1 MQYFFKK
8 EHKNSYYSM
17 IYRVR
22 TAETLDNKDIKK
34 LEIILTAKYKKNLM
48 EERNVGGVF
57 NRSNFLSPW
66 SSKATD
72 VIKSCDLPDDIEI
85 EVGRNWTGYTGRV
98 RSSQTNKSVH
108 IDKMTEIRINNIDS
122 IRKYFNKEIKDEKQ
136 KHQII
141 KINKIKNYADLMS
154 LALSNNEIVYL
165 KNIYRKL
172 KRDPTDVELMMFS
185 QINSEHCRHKIF
197 NSDYYIDQIKKKK
210 TLFSHIKSTYQKI
223 NKDVISAYTDN
234 SSIIKGY
241 KTSDLILNADKK
253 YISKN
258 NNEAYIIKAETHN
271 HPTAI
276 SPYHGAATGSGG
288 EIRDEGATG
297 RGSTPK
303 IGFCGFTLSNLNI
316 KDAVLPWEKKSI
328 SYPERIKSALDIIID
343 APIGAARYN
352 NEFGRPNIFGYFR
365 TMEFEMINNS
375 KTKKYMGFHK
385 PIMIA
390 GGIGKININLS
401 KKEKLNNNDCIVIIG
416 GYSYKIGLGGGAASS
431 LKSGKSSKALDYA
444 SVQRDNAEI
453 QRRCQEV
460 INECTYMKHNPIKSI
475 HDVGAGG
482 LSNAIPEIVNESKK
496 GARIYLDKVINAEK
510 NMSPLEIWCNESQ
523 ERYVVVLSSLNMK
536 IFSEI
541 CKRENCPYY
550 LIGNVTTEKRLIVSY
565 YNETPIDI
573 PMSYLLGKPPI
584 TPIKINSNSRTVINK
599 SKFKYPDIIRCI
611 EHVLMM
617 PSVSDK
623 SFLITIGDRSV
634 SGLVVRDQMVGPFQV
649 PVSNVA
655 ITKTDLNSKSGQT
668 MTIGEKPN
676 IAITDSSA
684 SVGMIFG
691 EVLTNIAST
700 YIGDISKIK
709 MSANW
714 MASSTNNNE
723 LKSLY
728 DAVSKLAQLSK
739 KTNITI
745 PVGKDSLSMNT
756 TWMNNQKEYVV
767 ESPVSLVL
775 SAFSSIQDVN
785 LHITPYCKDSQN
797 LYLIDLGSGKNRMGG
812 SALHQSLNIIDQD
825 IPKLDNINLIINFFN
840 CIQKLIKNKIIN
852 AYHDKSDGGLFVT
865 LSEMA
870 FASNSSFSID
880 EKDLGKFSDT
890 KLIEYLF
897 NEELGCVVAVNDS
910 DIEKFEKIIKSYLLT
925 KQTKRIGDIFS
936 DLQSGN
942 TNQFCYIVTKKPIFI
957 SLSSLRA
964 YWSYL
969 SYKIQSIRDNSSTA
983 EAEYEIKKQT
993 PLTYNPYIT
1002 FKHKPIS
1009 KIYLNLKNKP
1019 KVAIF
1024 REQGTNGHKEMA
1036 NSFIQ
1041 SGFDCF
1047 DLHTNDLTDNPSR
1060 LQTFD
1065 GLAICG
1071 GFSFGDVLGAGYGW
1085 ANKILYNDYLS
1096 SNMYKFFH
1104 NKHKFVLGVCNGCQ
1118 MLSHLKHLI
1127 PGATHWPKFVQNK
1140 SNQFEARQVNV
1151 NITKSNS
1158 ILFKDMEGSMIPI
1171 IVSHGEGR
1179 IDIQNKKQLKQVTMK
1194 YSLNGKNTEQYPFN
1208 PNGSIDGATGFCNK
1222 DGRINIMM
1230 PHPERLF
1237 SLSNFSWAPE
1247 EWKISPWKKLF
1258 YNTREWIK

>member
-1 MQYFFKK
+1 MQYFFEK
-8 EHKNSYYSM
+8 EYRNLHKSM
-17 IYRVR
+17 IFRVR
-22 TAETLDNKDIKK
+22 TEKTLDKKDIRK
-34 LEIILTAKYKKNLM
+34 LEIILSAQYKKEPM
-48 EERNVGGVF
+48 KEKMGYGGIF
-57 NRSNFLSPW
+57 NRSSFLSPW
-66 SSKATD
+66 SSKAID
-72 VIKSCDLPDDIEI
+72 IIKSCNLPDDIEI
-85 EVGRNWTGYTGRV
+85 EIGRNWLKQSSRADMNARLGYV
-98 RSSQTNKSVH
+98 
-108 IDKMTEIRINNIDS
+108 DKMTEIKIINRDTIK
-122 IRKYFNKEIKDEKQ
+122 KYFNKKIKDQKQ
-136 KHQII
+136 EHQII
-141 KINKIKNYADLMS
+141 KINKIENYADSMS
-154 LALSNNEIVYL
+154 LALSKNEISYL
-165 KNIYRKL
+165 KNIYKKL

-197 NSDYYIDQIKKKK
+197 NSDYYIDKTKQKK

-223 NKDVISAYTDN
+223 NRDVISAYKDN
-234 SSIIKGY
+234 SSIIRGY
-241 KTSDLILNADKK
+241 KTSDLILNSDQK
-253 YISKN
+253 YINKN

-303 IGFCGFTLSNLNI
+303 IGFSGFTLSNLNI
-316 KDAVLPWEKKSI
+316 KHALLPWEKKSI
-328 SYPERIKSALDIIID
+328 SCPARIKNALDIIVD

-390 GGIGKININLS
+390 GGIGKIDINFS
-401 KKEKLNNNDCIVIIG
+401 KKQKLNNDDCIVILG

-460 INECTYMKHNPIKSI
+460 INRCTYMRKNPIKSI

-482 LSNAIPEIVNESKK
+482 LSNAIPEIVNESSK
-496 GARIYLDKVINAEK
+496 GARIYLDKVVNAEK

-523 ERYVVVLSSLNMK
+523 ERYVIVLSPSS
-536 IFSEI
+536 IEVFDRI

-550 LIGNVTTEKRLIVSY
+550 LIGNVTTQKRLVVSY
-565 YNETPIDI
+565 HDDTPIDI

-584 TPIKINSNSRTVINK
+584 TPIRISSKNWIAINESEIE
-599 SKFKYPDIIRCI
+599 YPDIKKCMGY
-611 EHVLMM
+611 VLMM

-655 ITKTDLNSKSGQT
+655 ITKTDLNSKSGQV

-728 DAVSKLAQLSK
+728 DAVSKLAQFSK

-745 PVGKDSLSMNT
+745 PVGKDSLSMST
-756 TWMNNQKEYVV
+756 TWINNKKEHVV

-775 SAFSSIQDVN
+775 SAFASIQDVD
-785 LHITPYCKDSQN
+785 LHITPYCKGVQN
-797 LYLIDLGSGKNRMGG
+797 LYLIDLGAGKNRMGG
-812 SALHQSLNIIDQD
+812 SALHQSLNIIDKD
-825 IPKLDNINLIINFFN
+825 VPKLDDINLIVKFFN

-852 AYHDKSDGGLFVT
+852 GYHDKSDGGLFVT
-865 LSEMA
+865 LSEIA
-870 FASNSSFSID
+870 FASNASFSMN
-880 EKDLGKFSDT
+880 EKSLGELSNT
-890 KLIEYLF
+890 ELIEYLF
-897 NEELGCVVAVNDS
+897 NEELGCVVAVND
-910 DIEKFEKIIKSYLLT
+910 DDTRKFEKVIKSYSLT
-925 KQTKRIGDIFS
+925 KHTKCIGHLFA
-936 DLQSGN
+936 DLQNSGVGE
-942 TNQFCYIVTKKPIFI
+942 FCYISTKEPIF
-957 SLSSLRA
+957 LLLNSLRK

-969 SYKIQSIRDNSSTA
+969 SYQIQSIRDNSLTA
-983 EAEYEIKKQT
+983 DAEYKAKQQT
-993 PLTYNPYIT
+993 PVIHNPNIT

-1009 KIYLNLKNKP
+1009 KTYLNLKNKP
-1019 KVAIF
+1019 KIAIF

-1036 NSFIQ
+1036 NSFMQ
-1041 SGFDCF
+1041 SGFDCY

-1060 LQTFD
+1060 LQIFD

-1085 ANKILYNDYLS
+1085 ANKILYNDDIS

-1118 MLSHLKHLI
+1118 MLSHIKHLI

-1140 SNQFEARQVNV
+1140 SKQFEARQVNV

-1158 ILFKDMEGSMIPI
+1158 ILFKDMEGSIIPI

-1179 IDIQNKKQLKQVTMK
+1179 IDINNKTKLKQVTMK
-1194 YSLNGKNTEQYPFN
+1194 YSLNGTNTEQYPFN
-1208 PNGSIDGATGFCNK
+1208 PNGSIDGVTGFCNN
-1222 DGRINIMM
+1222 DGRVNIMM

-1247 EWKISPWKKLF
+1247 EWKISPWRKIF
-1258 YNTREWIK
+1258 YNAREWIG